1 VATVP
6 VVKDEHRQRPI
17 PSEWRETFRS
27 VVEAFRFGDLRLS
40 AGIEQVAP
48 INAGLADHIA
58 ENLKAYGGRLA
69 RLPEETWATSV
80 CQWQIGY
87 WEVLVDLFT
96 EEEGAADLV
105 LSARVQEN
113 GARYAFEILLV
124 YVP

>member
-1 VATVP
+1 VS
-6 VVKDEHRQRPI
+6 PI
-17 PSEWRETFRS
+17 D
-27 VVEAFRFGDLRLS
+27 AD
-40 AGIEQVAP
+40 
-48 INAGLADHIA
+48 LADQIA
-58 ENLKAYGGRLA
+58 ENLKSYGGRLA

-96 EEEGAADLV
+96 EEDGAADLV